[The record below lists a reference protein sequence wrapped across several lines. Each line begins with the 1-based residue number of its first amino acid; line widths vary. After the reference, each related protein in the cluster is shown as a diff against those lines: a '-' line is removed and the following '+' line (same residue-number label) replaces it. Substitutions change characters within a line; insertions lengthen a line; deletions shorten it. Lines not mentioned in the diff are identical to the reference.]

1 MIYSVLLEDAGHQ
14 SSWLHRRQCKAEGLA
29 SLYLSGEDRDCAIFV
44 ATAVLGVGINVFD
57 IDSIIDYPCFSSV
70 SALVQ
75 HAGRHGEAII
85 YIKKTDIA
93 VTTEFMESDEYLE
106 DMRRVP
112 DLDVESDADPTRERE
127 LRHGGNIGPGRQ

>member
-1 MIYSVLLEDAGHQ
+1 VSFWKTQDINRVGFIGVSA
-14 SSWLHRRQCKAEGLA
+14 SRRSRTALFIRGGPRL
-29 SLYLSGEDRDCAIFV
+29 RDLRSNGSTWCRDY
-44 ATAVLGVGINVFD
+44 VFD
-57 IDSIIDYPCFSSV
+57 IDGIIDYPCFSSV

-75 HAGRHGEAII
+75 HAGRHGETII

-93 VTTEFMESDEYLE
+93 VTTEFMESDKYLE

-112 DLDVESDADPTRERE
+112 DLDVESDADPTRERG